1 MYQLLRRAS
10 RERHQTRSLP
20 GSRPEVMLRNALA
33 PGPSCRCRDEAQH
46 TEFILKSV
54 ARINQTMYEDQM
66 VVPEWSAVVT
76 HEEPDIGFKSA
87 MFETRHRTTGH
98 TIKILAIRGTVM
110 DWNSASFIPNIRDDF
125 KLLWGQEPE
134 AAQMFPRL
142 IRPDPLFRPEAERMA
157 LATTHS
163 LGRSTDYMSFMAAA
177 TERAL
182 ARQEVQRGHEPM
194 EFYITGHSLGA
205 SAVSIGA
212 LRFVLNTHGPINGGN
227 CVIVNFES
235 PGIPDAIWQD
245 VVARADVELVQCL
258 RHQTME
264 FFGAPNP
271 INTLHQQKLGTC
283 QIRLKVPH
291 NLGNLASV
299 GMCALASIGR
309 GVTIASGVALASAA
323 SAAAAG
329 VALASEEVGLLGAGA
344 TFAALDRLVG
354 TINFGRWVLAQ
365 HSISNCQDTLC
376 KVVWENRLK
385 HRLGYKGEALP
396 HPLRDLCSD
405 APSIHH

>member
-1 MYQLLRRAS
+1 
-10 RERHQTRSLP
+10 
-20 GSRPEVMLRNALA
+20 
-33 PGPSCRCRDEAQH
+33 
-46 TEFILKSV
+46 
-54 ARINQTMYEDQM
+54 
-66 VVPEWSAVVT
+66 
-76 HEEPDIGFKSA
+76 
-87 MFETRHRTTGH
+87 
-98 TIKILAIRGTVM
+98 M

-291 NLGNLASV
+291 NLGNL
-299 GMCALASIGR
+299 
-309 GVTIASGVALASAA
+309 
-323 SAAAAG
+323 
-329 VALASEEVGLLGAGA
+329 
-344 TFAALDRLVG
+344 
-354 TINFGRWVLAQ
+354 
-365 HSISNCQDTLC
+365 
-376 KVVWENRLK
+376 
-385 HRLGYKGEALP
+385 
-396 HPLRDLCSD
+396 
-405 APSIHH
+405 

>member
-1 MYQLLRRAS
+1 
-10 RERHQTRSLP
+10 
-20 GSRPEVMLRNALA
+20 
-33 PGPSCRCRDEAQH
+33 
-46 TEFILKSV
+46 
-54 ARINQTMYEDQM
+54 
-66 VVPEWSAVVT
+66 
-76 HEEPDIGFKSA
+76 
-87 MFETRHRTTGH
+87 
-98 TIKILAIRGTVM
+98 M

-163 LGRSTDYMSFMAAA
+163 LGRSTDYMSRMAAA

-271 INTLHQQKLGTC
+271 INTLHQQKLGTY

-309 GVTIASGVALASAA
+309 GVTIASGVSWTCCCP
-323 SAAAAG
+323 
-329 VALASEEVGLLGAGA
+329 SE
-344 TFAALDRLVG
+344 
-354 TINFGRWVLAQ
+354 N
-365 HSISNCQDTLC
+365 SIYHQLQELNSSNQC
-376 KVVWENRLK
+376 
-385 HRLGYKGEALP
+385 EALFTG
-396 HPLRDLCSD
+396 
-405 APSIHH
+405 SI

>member
-1 MYQLLRRAS
+1 
-10 RERHQTRSLP
+10 
-20 GSRPEVMLRNALA
+20 
-33 PGPSCRCRDEAQH
+33 
-46 TEFILKSV
+46 
-54 ARINQTMYEDQM
+54 
-66 VVPEWSAVVT
+66 
-76 HEEPDIGFKSA
+76 
-87 MFETRHRTTGH
+87 
-98 TIKILAIRGTVM
+98 M

-134 AAQMFPRL
+134 AAQMFSRL
-142 IRPDPLFRPEAERMA
+142 ICPDPHRADEAERMA
-157 LATTHS
+157 LATTQS
-163 LGRSTDYMSFMAAA
+163 LGRSTDYMSQMAAA
-177 TERAL
+177 TERALNAL

-212 LRFVLNTHGPINGGN
+212 LRFVLNTRGPINGGN

-245 VVARADVELVQCL
+245 VVARADAELVQCL

-271 INTLHQQKLGTC
+271 INTLHKHKLGTY

-309 GVTIASGVALASAA
+309 GVTIASGVSW
-323 SAAAAG
+323 
-329 VALASEEVGLLGAGA
+329 
-344 TFAALDRLVG
+344 TFFFDRN
-354 TINFGRWVLAQ
+354 T
-365 HSISNCQDTLC
+365 SNSR
-376 KVVWENRLK
+376 E
-385 HRLGYKGEALP
+385 
-396 HPLRDLCSD
+396 
-405 APSIHH
+405 